1 MAKFFGRLLLV
12 LLLVFPSTVLFSG
25 NDYPSLMVAG
35 QDAEDSVDG
44 EDNEDTV
51 VETDEPTVAASD
63 TGTDAVST
71 TQDEEETEESVLKA
85 SPNADTKLI
94 FIRPATVGKIEFPAG
109 GLVQVLVGFINRG
122 DKDFIVDNL
131 EASFRY
137 PQDFS
142 FYIQNFT
149 AARYERTV
157 EPKREATFD
166 YAFIPSEQLT
176 ARPFGLS
183 INLNYRDAD
192 GTLYQDAVF
201 NDTISII
208 ELDEGLDGETFF
220 LYVFLAAIAVLLLV
234 GAQQLLATFS
244 KKRLSRPKQQ
254 RVEMGTQDDSGVDY
268 SWLPKETLSEI
279 NKSPK
284 RTPTQSPRQR
294 RSKRRTAGGGD
305 E

>member
-1 MAKFFGRLLLV
+1 MAKLIGRLLLL

-25 NDYPSLMVAG
+25 SDYPSLMVAG
-35 QDAEDSVDG
+35 EDAADSIDG
-44 EDNEDTV
+44 EEDTV
-51 VETDEPTVAASD
+51 VETDEPAAAAD
-63 TGTDAVST
+63 AGTGEAVT
-71 TQDEEETEESVLKA
+71 AQDEEEATDESVLKA

-94 FIRPATVGKIEFPAG
+94 FTRPVLTGKIEFPAG
-109 GLVQVLVGFINRG
+109 SLVRVLVGFVNRG
-122 DKDFIVDNL
+122 DKDFIVDNM

-157 EPKREATFD
+157 QPKKEATFD

-183 INLNYRDAD
+183 INLNYRDAE
-192 GTLYQDAVF
+192 GTVYQDAVF
-201 NDTISII
+201 NETISII
-208 ELDEGLDGETFF
+208 EVDEGLDGETFF
-220 LYVFLAAIAVLLLV
+220 LYVFLAAGVVLLLV
-234 GAQQLLATFS
+234 GAQQLLASFS

-254 RVEMGTQDDSGVDY
+254 KIEMGTQNSEGVDY
-268 SWLPKETLSEI
+268 SWLPKETLAEL

-284 RTPTQSPRQR
+284 RSPKQSPRQR
-294 RSKRRTAGGGD
+294 RSKRRTVGGD

>member
-1 MAKFFGRLLLV
+1 MARFFGRLLLV
-12 LLLVFPSTVLFSG
+12 LLLVFPSTVLFTA
-25 NDYPSLMVAG
+25 NDSPSFMVTA
-35 QDAEDSVDG
+35 QDASEDSVDG

-51 VETDEPTVAASD
+51 VETDDPAAAAGADAGTVTA
-63 TGTDAVST
+63 
-71 TQDEEETEESVLKA
+71 TQDEEESDDKPLKP
-85 SPNADTKLI
+85 SPDADTKLI
-94 FIRPATVGKIEFPAG
+94 FTKPAITGKIEFPAG
-109 GLVQVLVGFINRG
+109 VIVRVLVGFTNNG
-122 DKDFIVDNL
+122 QKDFIIDNM

-149 AARYERTV
+149 TARFDQTV
-157 EPKREATFD
+157 SPKREATFS

-183 INLNYRDAD
+183 INLNYKDVD
-192 GTLYQDAVF
+192 GNLYQDALF

-220 LYVFLAAIAVLLLV
+220 LYVFLAAVGVLLLV
-234 GAQQLLATFS
+234 GAQQVLATFS
-244 KKRLSRPKQQ
+244 KKRLSRPK
-254 RVEMGTQDDSGVDY
+254 RKVEMGTQNDSGIDY
-268 SWLPKETLSEI
+268 SWLPKETLSGM

-284 RTPTQSPRQR
+284 RSPKQSPHQR
-294 RSKRRTAGGGD
+294 RTKRRTAGGGD